1 MSFRQKYKLVSRQA
15 IHWFPGHM
23 GKGLKQMQQKLKNVD
38 CIIEVHDARIPFS
51 GRNSEFQH
59 TITGGGAWKPH
70 VLVLN
75 KKDLINRQ
83 DYPTIVKKLH
93 QHEEQ
98 LDHIIFTNCKDQ
110 RCPGVRRLVPLVTE
124 LIEKSNRYNREG
136 EKDFCMMVIGVP
148 NVGKSSLLNVLRN
161 RHLNKK
167 CVAQVGAIAGVTRS
181 VMEKIK
187 ISEDPLIYC
196 VDTPGI
202 LEPRI
207 RDDEMG
213 MKLALA
219 GCLQDHLVGEYLIA
233 DYLLYWLNK
242 NEYFQYVEEIG
253 LEQPTD
259 SIGEV
264 LLTYANKLQVRRKVK
279 QSDGQVIIMPDIT
292 HSARQFINLFR
303 KKKLG
308 LINLDKDF

>member
-23 GKGLKQMQQKLKNVD
+23 GKGMKQMQQRLKNVD
-38 CIIEVHDARIPFS
+38 CIVEVHDARIPYS
-51 GRNSEFQH
+51 GRNAEFQH
-59 TITGGGAWKPH
+59 TITGGGGWKPH
-70 VLVLN
+70 ILVLN
-75 KKDLINRQ
+75 KKDLIDRKQ
-83 DYPTIVKKLH
+83 YPKIVDDIRH
-93 QHEEQ
+93 REQHLE
-98 LDHIIFTNCKDQ
+98 HILFTNCKDQ
-110 RCPGVRRLVPLVTE
+110 RCPGVKRLVPLATE
-124 LIEKSNRYNREG
+124 LIERSNRYNREG

-213 MKLALA
+213 MKLALV
-219 GCLQDHLVGEYLIA
+219 GCLQDHLVGENLIA

-242 NEYFQYVEEIG
+242 NSYFQYVEKVG
-253 LEQPTD
+253 LEKPTD
-259 SIGEV
+259 SVAEL
-264 LLTYANKLQVRRKVK
+264 LLTYANKLQVQRKSN
-279 QSDGQVIIMPDIT
+279 QSDGQVVIMPDLMY
-292 HSARQFINLFR
+292 SARKFINLFR
-303 KKKLG
+303 KQELG
-308 LINLDKDF
+308 LINLDSDC